1 MANSHLFIVR
11 IARDPRRFVASA
23 RRIDG
28 EVCGEFCQPEQ
39 LLSFLLG
46 HPADSGPRPE
56 DCPDRTPIAPGRG
69 LKQPTR

>member
-11 IARDPRRFVASA
+11 ITRDPRRFVASA

-28 EVCGEFCQPEQ
+28 EVCGEFSQPEE

-46 HPADSGPRPE
+46 HSADNRPRPE
-56 DCPDRTPIAPGRG
+56 DGPGTTPIAPGPG
-69 LKQPTR
+69 SKQPTR

>member
-28 EVCGEFCQPEQ
+28 EVCGEFSQPEQ

-56 DCPDRTPIAPGRG
+56 DCPDRTPIAPSRG

>member
-28 EVCGEFCQPEQ
+28 EVCGEFCHPEQ

-56 DCPDRTPIAPGRG
+56 DCPDRTPIAPSRG

>member
-11 IARDPRRFVASA
+11 ITRDPRRFVASA
-23 RRIDG
+23 RRVDG
-28 EVCGEFCQPEQ
+28 EVCGEFNQPEQ

-46 HPADSGPRPE
+46 HPADSQPRPE
-56 DCPDRTPIAPGRG
+56 DCPGTTPIAPGRG

>member
-11 IARDPRRFVASA
+11 ITRDPRRFVASA

-28 EVCGEFCQPEQ
+28 EVCGEFSQPEE

-46 HPADSGPRPE
+46 HSADNRPRPE
-56 DCPDRTPIAPGRG
+56 DCLGTTPIAPGFRAE
-69 LKQPTR
+69 